1 MLLRA
6 SLLFFSLFFFSFLS
20 YVSLSSSSCLL
31 GEEEELKKRYVG
43 RWRKEKIFNGGIEKK
58 WVDEEKKRRKKVR

>member
-1 MLLRA
+1 M
-6 SLLFFSLFFFSFLS
+6 
-20 YVSLSSSSCLL
+20 

-58 WVDEEKKRRKKVR
+58 WVDEEKKKEKKSPLSGIRVSSCLKIKITSVL